1 MGERIML
8 ALIFLLIS
16 VFGTFA
22 VFFLFG
28 NGVNPFIFFPVG
40 IITGFIGLIA
50 LFFLILIILSLFI
63 DKEKSPKSP
72 KSFYRYYMLGFISL
86 LLGIFRVRIKKSG
99 TEKLPDCPFLL
110 VGNHQSVFDP
120 MVEMLVLRKHN
131 LAFVS
136 KKENIAIPFGGK
148 FMVAGGCLSLDRE
161 NNRSAVKTI
170 SEAAERMKSGQFS
183 MGIYPEGK
191 SNKTPDEIK
200 LLPFHS
206 GSFKCATK
214 ADVPIVIAV
223 IGNARD
229 LQKRFF
235 RLYNVITLDII
246 DVITPEAYKGLTTSE
261 ISDRVRDIML
271 KAMKKNEEKEKTL

>member
-1 MGERIML
+1 ML

-16 VFGTFA
+16 VFGLTEIY
-22 VFFLFG
+22 FLSETAI
-28 NGVNPFIFFPVG
+28 NPFIFFLTG
-40 IITGFIGLIA
+40 IFIGFIGLIA
-50 LFFLILIILSLFI
+50 LFFLILVILSLFI
-63 DKEKSPKSP
+63 DKEKPPKSA
-72 KSFYRYYMLGFISL
+72 KSLYRYYMLGFISL
-86 LLGIFRVRIKKSG
+86 LLGLFRVRIRKSG
-99 TEKLPDCPFLL
+99 TEKIPDCPFLL

-136 KKENIAIPFGGK
+136 KKENIAIPIGGK
-148 FMVAGGCLSLDRE
+148 FMVAGGCISLDRE
-161 NNRSAVKTI
+161 NNRSAAKTI
-170 SEAAERMKSGQFS
+170 SEAAERMKSGRFS

-191 SNKTPDEIK
+191 SNKTPDKVK

-214 ADVPIVIAV
+214 ANAPIVIAV

-235 RLYNVITLDII
+235 RPINTITLDII
-246 DVITPEAYKGLTTSE
+246 DVITPEAYKGLTTAE
-261 ISDRVRDIML
+261 ISDRVRDIIL
-271 KAMKKNEEKEKTL
+271 KFLDKEETL

>member
-1 MGERIML
+1 ML

-16 VFGTFA
+16 VFGVTA
-22 VFFLFG
+22 VFFLSG
-28 NGVNPFIFFPVG
+28 TAINPFIFFLAG
-40 IITGFIGLIA
+40 IPSAFIGLIA
-50 LFFLILIILSLFI
+50 LFFLLLVILSLFI
-63 DKEKSPKSP
+63 DKEKPPKSP

-86 LLGIFRVRIKKSG
+86 LLGLFRVRIKTSG
-99 TEKLPDCPFLL
+99 MEKLPDCPFLL

-148 FMVAGGCLSLDRE
+148 FMVAGGCISLDRE
-161 NNRSAVKTI
+161 NNRSAAKTI
-170 SEAAERMKSGQFS
+170 SEAAERMKSGRFS

-191 SNKTPDEIK
+191 SNKNPGEIK

-214 ADVPIVIAV
+214 ANVPIVIAV

-235 RLYNVITLDII
+235 RPVNRITLDII

-271 KAMKKNEEKEKTL
+271 DFMNKEKEKTL